1 MQCNFL
7 AFVYYMT
14 AFKLCMNSTLKC
26 LCLFSK
32 ENARM
37 QGLEGF
43 GISKEAEHLYESK
56 ATNTDGKG

>member
-1 MQCNFL
+1 
-7 AFVYYMT
+7 
-14 AFKLCMNSTLKC
+14 MNSTLKC

-32 ENARM
+32 ENARL
-37 QGLEGF
+37 QGLAGF